1 MENIVKIKKKK
12 KKHKKKHF
20 SNGFCYRIVALL
32 EFKSLKFNGYTIS
45 SGQIKMGQADNVAS
59 ISYFYQ

>member
-1 MENIVKIKKKK
+1 MENIVKIKKNKNKK
-12 KKHKKKHF
+12 TKNF
-20 SNGFCYRIVALL
+20 SNGFCYCIVALL

-59 ISYFYQ
+59 ISYCYQ